1 MRKRPFLMFGLPFLS
16 IMVASSFALQ
26 TFTQTRYDYHASKVQ
41 TMSWEEELGI
51 KNNRK
56 KIDLREEYY
65 VSGEQRLRG
74 PCTMHARRTGD

>member
-1 MRKRPFLMFGLPFLS
+1 MFGLPFISL
-16 IMVASSFALQ
+16 MVASSFALQ

-51 KNNRK
+51 KQNRK

-65 VSGEQRLRG
+65 VRWSI
-74 PCTMHARRTGD
+74 T